1 MKTISVITI
10 SFNAL
15 AHIEKTIQS
24 VIKQKYNKFEYIVVD
39 GKSNDGTV
47 SIIRKYDNNI
57 DKWISEPDTGI
68 YNAMNKAVKLATGKY
83 CIFMNA
89 GDTFL
94 HDKVLYEVDKY
105 LETDI
110 DIISGNNII
119 TSNNKLIAYS
129 KPPKVITFNY
139 LFNSSLCHQS
149 TFIKRQLL
157 IDIPYDET
165 LRMVSD
171 WKFWIQTL
179 IFKNSSYLS
188 IDVDIC
194 NFDGRGITYT
204 QSEKG
209 NIERNMVFKELIPQ
223 RIIDDYISYS
233 HQYKKKFMTRLKRK
247 IFFFLSYYS
256 FKLKHKKEYNV

>member
-1 MKTISVITI
+1 MKISVITVCY
-10 SFNAL
+10 NAEKE
-15 AHIEKTIQS
+15 IEKTLSS
-24 VIKQKYNKFEYIVVD
+24 VIKQNYNDFEYIVVD
-39 GKSNDGTV
+39 GNSTDRTMDIINDYSNHITKV
-47 SIIRKYDNNI
+47 L
-57 DKWISEPDTGI
+57 SEPDTGI
-68 YNAMNKAVKLATGKY
+68 YNAMNKGVRLATGKY

-89 GDTFL
+89 GDSFL
-94 HDKVLYEVDKY
+94 NKNVLSEVNKY
-105 LETDI
+105 LAADI

-129 KPPKVITFNY
+129 KPPKIITFNY

-157 IDIPYDET
+157 IDNPYDET

-179 IFKNSSYLS
+179 IFKNSSYLP
-188 IDVDIC
+188 IDVNIC
-194 NFDGRGITYT
+194 DFDGRGITYT

-209 NIERNMVFKELIPQ
+209 NIERNIVFQELIPQ

-233 HQYKKKFMTRLKRK
+233 QQFKKKFMTRLKRK
-247 IFFFLSYYS
+247 ILFFLSYYS